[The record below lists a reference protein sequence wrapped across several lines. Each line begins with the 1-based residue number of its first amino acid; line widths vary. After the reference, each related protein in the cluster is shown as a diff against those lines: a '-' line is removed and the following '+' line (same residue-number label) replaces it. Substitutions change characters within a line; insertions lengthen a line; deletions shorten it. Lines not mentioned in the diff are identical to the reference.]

1 MVITFRDFTKIT
13 FPAFLMDSSNWEISD
28 GLFFCEGKL
37 VDDYNQMGTTI
48 GARRMQTPFKDKY
61 ELKKAVSAPNGLMK
75 QNTKY
80 FVDSKGKPFIYEKT
94 KIVPLKYMK
103 IKKVERKSY
112 ATLIWVKGHN
122 APFTVPRPPEDGNT
136 WAGVLH
142 LHGIPW
148 MLYEY
153 SDEKLKDTR
162 RKV

>member
-1 MVITFRDFTKIT
+1 MLVTFRDFTKIT

-80 FVDSKGKPFIYEKT
+80 FVDSKGKTFIYEKT

>member
-1 MVITFRDFTKIT
+1 MLLTFRDFTKIT

-75 QNTKY
+75 QSTKY

-94 KIVPLKYMK
+94 KLVPLKYMK
-103 IKKVERKSY
+103 IKKVERKEY

-122 APFTVPRPPEDGNT
+122 APFTVPRPPEDGKT

>member
-61 ELKKAVSAPNGLMK
+61 ELKKAVSAPNGVMK

-103 IKKVERKSY
+103 IKKVS
-112 ATLIWVKGHN
+112 VS
-122 APFTVPRPPEDGNT
+122 PM
-136 WAGVLH
+136 LH
-142 LHGIPW
+142 
-148 MLYEY
+148 
-153 SDEKLKDTR
+153 
-162 RKV
+162 